1 MRRRDFLA
9 GGALVFAPSAQ
20 AAESAPAFASRPDG
34 SALDHA
40 STHAIASPPRVF
52 RGDQLD
58 NIKFPLGGIGAG
70 MICLEGAGGVA
81 SVSIRGR
88 PELLNDPC
96 LFAAVS
102 LTQPTPMAK
111 VLEGPVAAYKV
122 LHQPRSSEGGGG
134 TTYGLPRFSEAAFSA
149 KFPFAEV
156 QLRDPGLPM
165 VVKIVGWSPFEPLDA
180 NASSLPLAAIE
191 YELTNVG
198 SVPLEALF
206 SFHAKNFLESS
217 SPLCQDKAARHGIRR
232 IENGFIL
239 WTGESPDH
247 QQPGASVSIVIDDV
261 EVEIGGWFRGELFDA
276 LTMAWRSASGLRAAR
291 FPLESE
297 GAPHPG
303 ASLFVPVKLAPGQ
316 SRVIRLRFAWH
327 VVESGLRAGDDP
339 ANANETPG
347 YHGLETYRPW
357 YQSQFHDIDES
368 SAWWR
373 EHFDD
378 LRRRSARFRDCFFS
392 STLPHEVL
400 EAVAANLSLFKS
412 PTMLRQSDG
421 RFWGWEGVGE
431 DACYGFGSCTHVW
444 NYAQSMAHLFPAL
457 ERTMR
462 ETELNDLLSPDG
474 HQNCRVPLPI
484 RKPVRASEQLRQ
496 LSMSSPAPDGQ
507 LGSIIRTFRDWQISG
522 DTDWL
527 RRLWPQIR
535 LSLDHC
541 ILSWDSKRSGW
552 LDRPRLNTYD
562 IVFWRP
568 DIRDSGIYLG
578 ALKAAAL
585 MAEALGES
593 STGYIA
599 LFDAGSRLLNTQL
612 FNGEYFQQLAWSPN
626 EASAED
632 LVDIRIDVNSAEDQT
647 ILAQEGPKYQYGGGC
662 LTDGL
667 VGEWLAQLSGCGG
680 LLDAEKVRKHLT
692 AVFRHNFET
701 DLSSHANPQRPKFAL
716 GKEGGTLVCTW
727 PRGGEPSFPFIYS
740 NEVWTGLEYEAA
752 SHLMMTGMIG
762 EGLAIV
768 RACRQ
773 RYDGTIR
780 NPFAEFEAGYWYARS
795 MSCYALLQALSGA
808 RFDAVHQVLYLK
820 PSVRGD
826 FRCFLST
833 ASGYGVVGVKGGRP
847 FVETVSGTIPYVRI
861 EYVPAPET

>member
-1 MRRRDFLA
+1 MTMRRRDFLA
-9 GGALVFAPSAQ
+9 GAAMVLASSAQ
-20 AAESAPAFASRPDG
+20 SADSSPAFDGHPDG
-34 SALDHA
+34 PAPNHA
-40 STHAIASPPRVF
+40 STDVMSSPRIF
-52 RGDQLD
+52 RNAQLE

-70 MICLEGAGGVA
+70 MICLEGAGGIS
-81 SVSIRGR
+81 SVSIRNR

-102 LTQPTPMAK
+102 LAHPTPMTR
-111 VLEGPVAAYKV
+111 VLEGPVAGYKV

-156 QLRDPGLPM
+156 ELRDPVLP
-165 VVKIVGWSPFEPLDA
+165 VVAKIVGWSPFEPLETD
-180 NASSLPLAAIE
+180 ASSLPLVAIE

-198 SVPLEALF
+198 RVPLEALF
-206 SFHAKNFLESS
+206 SFHAENFLASDALS
-217 SPLCQDKAARHGIRR
+217 RDKDAKHGIRR
-232 IENGFIL
+232 IDNGFIL
-239 WTGESPDH
+239 WAEESPD
-247 QQPGASVSIVIDDV
+247 QRQPRSALSIVGDAD
-261 EVEIGGWFRGELFDA
+261 VEIGGWFRGGGFDT
-276 LTMAWRSASGLRAAR
+276 LTMVWRSACNDRAAR
-291 FPLESE
+291 FSLDSVTPN
-297 GAPHPG
+297 PG
-303 ASLFVPVKLAPGQ
+303 ASLFVPIRLAPGQ
-316 SRVIRLRFAWH
+316 NRIIRIRFAWH

-339 ANANETPG
+339 ANAGETRD
-347 YHGLETYRPW
+347 YHGLETYQPW
-357 YQSQFHDIDES
+357 YHSQFHDIDES
-368 SAWWR
+368 TAWWR
-373 EHFDD
+373 DHFDD

-392 STLPHEVL
+392 STLPHDVI
-400 EAVAANLSLFKS
+400 EAVSANLSLFKS

-421 RFWGWEGVGE
+421 RFWGWEGVDNEAGN
-431 DACYGFGSCTHVW
+431 GFGSCTHVW

-462 ETELNDLLSPDG
+462 ETEFNELLCPDG

-484 RKPVRASEQLRQ
+484 RKPVRSSGRLGEM
-496 LSMSSPAPDGQ
+496 SFSSPAPDGQ
-507 LGSIIRTFRDWQISG
+507 LGSIIRTFRDWRISG

-541 ILSWDSKRSGW
+541 IHSWDPQRSGW
-552 LDRPRLNTYD
+552 LDRPRLNTFD

-568 DIRDSGIYLG
+568 DIRDSGLYLG

-585 MAEALGES
+585 MAEAFGES
-593 STGYIA
+593 SAGYTV
-599 LFDAGSRLLNTQL
+599 LFKAGSRLLNTRL
-612 FNGEYFQQLAWSPN
+612 FNGEYFQQLAWSPK
-626 EASAED
+626 EASAQD
-632 LVDIRIDVNSAEDQT
+632 LADIRIGVSSAEDQA
-647 ILAQEGPKYQYGGGC
+647 ILAREGPKYQYGSGC

-667 VGEWLAQLSGCGG
+667 VGEWMAQLSGCGA
-680 LLDAEKVRKHLT
+680 LLDTEKVRKHLS
-692 AVFRHNFET
+692 ALFRNNFKK
-701 DLSSHANPQRPKFAL
+701 DLSSHANPQRPKYAL
-716 GKEGGTLVCTW
+716 GKEGGTLLCTW

-752 SHLMMTGMIG
+752 SHLMMTGMVE

-773 RYDGTIR
+773 RYDGTVR
-780 NPFAEFEAGYWYARS
+780 NPFDEFEAGRWYARS

-820 PSVRGD
+820 PSVPGD

-833 ASGYGVVGVKGGRP
+833 ASGYGVVGVKDGRP
-847 FVETVSGTIPYVRI
+847 FVEIVGGTIPCVRI
-861 EYVPAPET
+861 EYVPCA